1 LTTQFTPG
9 QRIWLMVVQTI
20 TVAFMLI
27 LLTVVTITFTRTI
40 IRLLASTDPALA
52 ASIVS
57 ATAVVLVAILGN
69 YVTKYQERKA
79 QIEAEQREKKAEVY
93 SEFLAYWYGSM
104 GRSKLPTGEKQELD
118 QEYYEKI
125 PQKLVVWGSEPF
137 LKKYGAWLH
146 AEAQEGT
153 MAGFEDILFTIRSDL
168 GYSNTDLEQGDLL
181 RAFLKGDDEY
191 VEERMPPSR

>member
-1 LTTQFTPG
+1 
-9 QRIWLMVVQTI
+9 MVVQTI

-93 SEFLAYWYGSM
+93 SEFLAYWYASM

-137 LKKYGAWLH
+137 LKKYGHGCMLRRKRALW
-146 AEAQEGT
+146 QGSRT
-153 MAGFEDILFTIRSDL
+153 SCSPL
-168 GYSNTDLEQGDLL
+168 GRISAIPTRTWNREI
-181 RAFLKGDDEY
+181 
-191 VEERMPPSR
+191 S